1 VLITCFLGGAREPAT
16 GRLESAEVL
25 PLVLRDLRELI
36 GATGEPT
43 FVHHQR
49 WARAI
54 PQYQLGHEAVVSGVA
69 RAESACPGLYLTGQW
84 RAGVA
89 LGECIAQ
96 GQEMAARVV
105 AERWMSGAA

>member
-1 VLITCFLGGAREPAT
+1 
-16 GRLESAEVL
+16 
-25 PLVLRDLRELI
+25 
-36 GATGEPT
+36 
-43 FVHHQR
+43 
-49 WARAI
+49 
-54 PQYQLGHEAVVSGVA
+54 VA

>member
-1 VLITCFLGGAREPAT
+1 MSDPPPVMTLSTPA
-16 GRLESAEVL
+16 GSPASRKHW
-25 PLVLRDLRELI
+25 
-36 GATGEPT
+36 AT
-43 FVHHQR
+43 
-49 WARAI
+49 ARA
-54 PQYQLGHEAVVSGVA
+54 VSGVA